1 MDKNVPINIIFN
13 LLCISMHITPPP
25 QHLLFYIDS
34 VSYIG
39 VAFYFFKKGSGCRKN
54 VVTASGSFSF
64 DWNPTTVFKC
74 LTSPL
79 FLVLVEAQEA
89 QEMVE
94 FSQSFRCWQLYKKAA
109 THSVRVMPKRKWRS
123 FSMGEKEKNLS
134 PATPSAVLK
143 AGPSGRQ
150 VPSIKNF
157 EWKQQ
162 QPKRRLRGTTSS
174 SSLLR
179 RNKKK
184 KGGANF
190 TAIRV
195 HSELQ
200 SDR

>member
-1 MDKNVPINIIFN
+1 M
-13 LLCISMHITPPP
+13 
-25 QHLLFYIDS
+25 
-34 VSYIG
+34 
-39 VAFYFFKKGSGCRKN
+39 AFYFFKKGSGCRKN

-134 PATPSAVLK
+134 PATPSAVLT

-150 VPSIKNF
+150 VPSRKNF

-162 QPKRRLRGTTSS
+162 QRKRGLRVRLLLLLYSGEIRRRREEQISRQSGFIWSFNRIDSLSTANNKVRKKSKQRG
-174 SSLLR
+174 
-179 RNKKK
+179 
-184 KGGANF
+184 KGKS
-190 TAIRV
+190 AITVYTQQR
-195 HSELQ
+195 
-200 SDR
+200 DR